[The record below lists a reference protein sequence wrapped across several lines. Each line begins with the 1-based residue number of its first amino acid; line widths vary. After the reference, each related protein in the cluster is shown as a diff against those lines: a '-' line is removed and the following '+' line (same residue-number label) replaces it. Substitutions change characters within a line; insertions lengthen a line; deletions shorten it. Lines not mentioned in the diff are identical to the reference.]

1 MIEGG
6 SHARTVATAEASSIV
21 SMIRCT
27 TRAVDLLARA
37 EKSARRFDPHAR
49 IRLVPDASR
58 GVRFELAEGPQ
69 PGDGLVEHEAGFT
82 LVVAAGLSGTV
93 DVVEPHDTLVL
104 VPEDSETTGGAR

>member
-1 MIEGG
+1 MIG
-6 SHARTVATAEASSIV
+6 SGSLARTAATAEAGSIV
-21 SMIRCT
+21 PMIRCT

-37 EKSARRFDPHAR
+37 EKSARRFDPEAR

-58 GVRFELAEGPQ
+58 GVRFELADGPQ

-104 VPEDSETTGGAR
+104 VPEDPETTGGAR